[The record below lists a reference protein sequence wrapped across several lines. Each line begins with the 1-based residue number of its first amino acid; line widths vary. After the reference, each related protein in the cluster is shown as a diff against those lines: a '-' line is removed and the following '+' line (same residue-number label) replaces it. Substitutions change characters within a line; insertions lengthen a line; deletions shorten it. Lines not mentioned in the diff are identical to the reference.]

1 MKNLIITIALIITST
16 FGFSQSSQLK
26 QEALLTSKKWT
37 CMQVKRK
44 KLEKADFKF
53 EMGNKLKFEIDK
65 KYQYENN
72 DYNYSAGEWKLDK
85 KMLYFFYVDPKGN
98 NRKISAT
105 YKVLKLSDSQLILKR
120 LDRPKGKLVFK

>member
-1 MKNLIITIALIITST
+1 MKNLIITFALLAISFYGHT
-16 FGFSQSSQLK
+16 QSAQIK
-26 QEALLTSKKWT
+26 QEAVLTAKKWT
-37 CMQVKRK
+37 CMVVKRK

-72 DYNYSAGEWKLDK
+72 DYNYSSGEWKLDK
-85 KMLYFFYVDPKGN
+85 KMLYLFYVDPNGS

-105 YKVLKLSDSQLILKR
+105 YKILKLSDSQLMLKR
-120 LDRPKGKLVFK
+120 LDRPKGKLIFK

>member
-1 MKNLIITIALIITST
+1 MKNLIIIFAIIASSVY
-16 FGFSQSSQLK
+16 GFSQSAQIK
-26 QEALLTSKKWT
+26 QEAVLTSKKWT
-37 CMQVKRK
+37 CMEVKRK

-72 DYNYSAGEWKLDK
+72 DYNYSSGEWKLDK
-85 KMLYFFYVDPKGN
+85 KMLYMFYVDPKGTD
-98 NRKISAT
+98 RKMSAT
-105 YKVLKLSDSQLILKR
+105 YKVLKLSESQLMLKR